1 MTNYTE
7 STTVAEVLNKI
18 KLTTS
23 KADHTIDAT
32 QTEVNPTITTN
43 QVTSAS
49 VERNNTVLI
58 DQTSKVVKTSTIS
71 NTLPTTSKNR
81 KVLNSLDSKTD
92 LDINKT
98 NTQVKQTLKDI
109 SPTQTS
115 RNVKKVDKNKETN
128 IDISTSENEPNIPR
142 EKYSRNF
149 IYMVV
154 TLLVFCLCCCY
165 FFVWRYSKL
174 PLFPYKNETNFTK
187 GILTEKPPIES
198 SYEEIKI

>member
-81 KVLNSLDSKTD
+81 KVPNSLDSKTD

-98 NTQVKQTLKDI
+98 NTQERQTLKDVI
-109 SPTQTS
+109 PTQTF
-115 RNVKKVDKNKETN
+115 RNVEKLDKNKETN
-128 IDISTSENEPNIPR
+128 IDTSTSENEPNIPR

-174 PLFPYKNETNFTK
+174 PLFPYKNKTSFTK
-187 GILTEKPPIES
+187 GILSEKPPIES
-198 SYEEIKI
+198 SYEEIMV

>member
-81 KVLNSLDSKTD
+81 KVPNSLDSKTD

-98 NTQVKQTLKDI
+98 NTQVKQTLKDVI
-109 SPTQTS
+109 PTQTS

-128 IDISTSENEPNIPR
+128 IDTSTSENEPNIPH

-174 PLFPYKNETNFTK
+174 PLFPFKNHTNFMK
-187 GILTEKPPIES
+187 GVLTEKSPIEN
-198 SYEEIKI
+198 